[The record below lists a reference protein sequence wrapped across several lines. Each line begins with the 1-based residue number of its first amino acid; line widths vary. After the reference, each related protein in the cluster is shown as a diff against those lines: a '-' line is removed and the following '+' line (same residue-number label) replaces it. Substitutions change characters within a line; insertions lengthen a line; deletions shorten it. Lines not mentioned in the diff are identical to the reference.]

1 MDDFDKLKTA
11 TEQSLLISMVKVLIL
26 KDLNDK
32 IKNKIDSKPNDFFKP
47 SEQDLQ
53 NSENFKL
60 YINRL
65 SSKIIEED
73 LTDKS

>member
-47 SEQDLQ
+47 REEDLKTIDNF
-53 NSENFKL
+53 NSF
-60 YINRL
+60 INRL
-65 SSKIIEED
+65 SSKIIEDD
-73 LTDKS
+73 LTD

>member
-32 IKNKIDSKPNDFFKP
+32 IKNKIDGKSNDFFKP
-47 SEQDLQ
+47 REEDLK
-53 NSENFKL
+53 NIDNFTSF
-60 YINRL
+60 INRL
-65 SSKIIEED
+65 SLKITEDD
-73 LTDKS
+73 LTD

>member
-47 SEQDLQ
+47 
-53 NSENFKL
+53 
-60 YINRL
+60 R
-65 SSKIIEED
+65 EED
-73 LTDKS
+73 LINIDNFNSFINSLSLKIADEDLTE